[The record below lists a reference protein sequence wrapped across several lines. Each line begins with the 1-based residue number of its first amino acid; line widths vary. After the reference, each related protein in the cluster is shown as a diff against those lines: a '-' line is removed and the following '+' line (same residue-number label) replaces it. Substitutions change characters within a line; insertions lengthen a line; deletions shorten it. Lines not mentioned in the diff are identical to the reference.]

1 MEVLAGV
8 IIGVIVTITL
18 LKKPITININKKVEE
33 IKPITN
39 MPDLAKEM
47 NKAPTEL
54 DGVYEDKMKSFID
67 DVNGMMLGGVSNGKE
82 NK

>member
-33 IKPITN
+33 IKPVTN

-54 DGVYEDKMKSFID
+54 DKVYEDNMKSFID
-67 DVNGMMLGGVSNGKE
+67 DVNGMMLGGVVNGKA

>member
-33 IKPITN
+33 IKPVTD

-54 DGVYEDKMKSFID
+54 DRVYEDNMKSFID
-67 DVNGMMLGGVSNGKE
+67 DVNGMMLGGVVNGKA

>member
-33 IKPITN
+33 IKPVTD

-54 DGVYEDKMKSFID
+54 DKVYEDNMKSFID
-67 DVNGMMLGGVSNGKE
+67 DVNGMMLGGVVNGKA